1 MTRILFC
8 SRILTHKMQPIP
20 LEFTAMFHQYF
31 QMGNRLRKHY
41 LSPSVLFCLVT
52 GRFVPPIHRKN
63 LYSLQ
68 YSMLPARRAS
78 VTEIWEALNSL
89 PAKKPVG
96 YHSYGPAANA
106 TTLSGRRHLNGRAT
120 RGLM

>member
-1 MTRILFC
+1 
-8 SRILTHKMQPIP
+8 
-20 LEFTAMFHQYF
+20 MFRQYS

-41 LSPSVLFCLVT
+41 LSPRVLFCLVT

-68 YSMLPARRAS
+68 YSMLPARRAGI
-78 VTEIWEALNSL
+78 TEIWEALNSL

-96 YHSYGPAANA
+96 SQTYTPAANVI
-106 TTLSGRRHLNGRAT
+106 LLNGRRHMNGRAT
-120 RGLM
+120 RGFR